1 MSNQTPLPPLTA
13 DDIAGVAHRYAYG
26 AAETTGTD
34 FIAELHRFLAWVT
47 LMQTEGSKPLEQ
59 MVQELENENAR
70 LMQELALAESRLAG
84 AWDEG
89 HEDGQHNEHEY
100 RPGRQI
106 TNPYRIGG
114 DVQ

>member
-1 MSNQTPLPPLTA
+1 MSNQTQLPPLTG
-13 DDIAGVAHRYAYG
+13 DDIARVAHRYAYG

-34 FIAELHRFLAWVT
+34 FQAEMRRFLSWVT
-47 LMQTEGSKPLEQ
+47 LMQTEATRDLER
-59 MVQELENENAR
+59 MVQELEAENAR
-70 LMQELALAESRLAG
+70 LMQELALAESRLSV

-100 RPGRQI
+100 RPGRQT

-114 DVQ
+114 DPS

>member
-1 MSNQTPLPPLTA
+1 MSNQPLPPLTR
-13 DDIAGVAHRYAYG
+13 DDAAMIATRYAYG
-26 AAETTGTD
+26 AANVNGTNYQ
-34 FIAELHRFLAWVT
+34 AELARSLAWLQAT
-47 LMQTEGSKPLEQ
+47 ITEASKLLER
-59 MVQELENENAR
+59 MVQELEAENTR
-70 LMQELALAESRLAG
+70 LMQELALAESRLSV